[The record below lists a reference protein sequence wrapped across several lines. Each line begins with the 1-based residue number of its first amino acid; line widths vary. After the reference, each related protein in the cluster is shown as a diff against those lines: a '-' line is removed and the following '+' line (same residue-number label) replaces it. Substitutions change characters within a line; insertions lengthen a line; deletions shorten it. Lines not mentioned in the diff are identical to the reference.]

1 MLGLGSLDLFMRL
14 IWQTT
19 LALVAVGLLLM
30 TGLVLHRLL
39 EEWRDKRHRPA
50 REALRRRLL
59 TDLNAPSSAPS
70 APLAHQAPHRELP
83 IGETARLVDELA
95 QIVRGDARVRLAAF
109 AEAAGVERF
118 WLKRLRS
125 RRAPY
130 RHEAARCLALLG
142 TSSTRGALEVCL
154 STGDGRLRL
163 AAAEALAH
171 QPALAAELVARLV
184 DDPAARGRHAARF
197 WHRIAVVAPQVL
209 VEQLAPAAGKR
220 QQLSRMIEA
229 LGDAGHVAAAGRI
242 EALVEQHGEAVDR
255 AALVALQRLQHPA
268 MLRVARRLATAIEPE
283 TRRAALMV
291 LKERARPADL
301 DLIQRLATDP
311 LSDIKATAQAIL
323 ERLTTS
329 SATGAQPA

>member
-19 LALVAVGLLLM
+19 LVLVAVGLLLM
-30 TGLVLHRLL
+30 TGLVLHRLF

-59 TDLNAPSSAPS
+59 TDLNAPSSASPS
-70 APLAHQAPHRELP
+70 PMAHQASPGRLP

-95 QIVRGDARVRLAAF
+95 QIVRGDAKVRLAAF
-109 AEAAGVERF
+109 AEATGVERY

-125 RRAPY
+125 RLAPY
-130 RHEAARCLALLG
+130 RHEAARCLALFETSRTRTALG
-142 TSSTRGALEVCL
+142 VCL
-154 STGDGRLRL
+154 ATGDGRLRL

-171 QPALAAELVARLV
+171 QPALAAELVAHLL

-197 WHRIAVVAPQVL
+197 WHRIAMVAPQVL
-209 VEQLAPAAGKR
+209 VAHLTPMAGKP

-229 LGDAGHVAAAGRI
+229 LGDAGHVAAAGPI
-242 EALVEQHGEAVDR
+242 EALVEQEGEAVDR

-268 MLRVARRLATAIEPE
+268 MLRVARKLATAIEPE
-283 TRRAALMV
+283 TRRAALVV
-291 LKERARPADL
+291 LKDRARPGDL
-301 DLIQRLATDP
+301 DLIQKLAADP
-311 LSDIKATAQAIL
+311 LTDIKVAAQAIL
-323 ERLTTS
+323 ERLTAST
-329 SATGAQPA
+329 ATGAMPA